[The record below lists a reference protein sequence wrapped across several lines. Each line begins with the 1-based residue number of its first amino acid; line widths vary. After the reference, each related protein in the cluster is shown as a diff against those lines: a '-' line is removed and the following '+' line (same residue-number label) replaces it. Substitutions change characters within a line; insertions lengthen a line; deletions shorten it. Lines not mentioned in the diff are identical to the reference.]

1 VSGDGCRSPG
11 FSVLAAFYSEEGQ
24 TRHPTPGTWH
34 PAPGTRYPA
43 PDSMKRN
50 ANAILLIVVLFLVV
64 VALNFLFFVDSRGTD
79 EDEQTGDRSSYRST
93 PFGTRAFFTLLGESG
108 YKVARFEKPFTELK
122 DHEPGTL
129 IVIAPPKIHNPS
141 EEEFSALI
149 KWVEAGGLLIIVDR
163 EIDVTIGDATVHTE
177 TAIATSPVRPL
188 QPTLFTRNVERVTLS
203 EHATRVRVDSRAAT
217 YHIGDD
223 QAAVLAD
230 AQVGKGRMV
239 LLTDPYVIANN
250 GISQADN
257 VMVALNMLAERPAG
271 KIVFD
276 EYHHGYGASSTG
288 GGLMSYFRGTPVP
301 WMMFQAGLIAVLVV
315 YSYGRRFGRP
325 VPLRSERRTTNLE
338 FVSSMANITRLAQ
351 ASDLAMQN
359 IYSEFRK
366 RLCRFSG
373 VPARIEN
380 DKLAAIAARR
390 AALDE
395 RELSGLLARCE
406 EISRGGQ
413 VSEPELLKLVARTRE
428 IESQLGL

>member
-1 VSGDGCRSPG
+1 M
-11 FSVLAAFYSEEGQ
+11 FLA
-24 TRHPTPGTWH
+24 
-34 PAPGTRYPA
+34 
-43 PDSMKRN
+43 
-50 ANAILLIVVLFLVV
+50 V
-64 VALNFLFFVDSRGTD
+64 VALNFVFFVDSRATD
-79 EDEQTGDRSSYRST
+79 EDELNGDRSSYRST
-93 PFGTRAFFTLLGESG
+93 PFGTRAFFTLLEESG

-129 IVIAPPKIHNPS
+129 IVIAPPDTHNPDA
-141 EEEFSALI
+141 EEFSDLN

-163 EIDVTIGDATVHTE
+163 EIKVDVGDAAVRTERADGVSAVH
-177 TAIATSPVRPL
+177 PL
-188 QPTLFTRNVERVTLS
+188 QPTHFTRNVERVELS
-203 EHATRVRVDSRAAT
+203 EYATRVRVDSRAAT

-230 AQVGKGRMV
+230 SQVGKGRVV

-250 GISQADN
+250 GISKADN
-257 VMVALNMLAERPAG
+257 VIVALNLLAERPAG
-271 KIVFD
+271 TIVFD
-276 EYHHGYGASSTG
+276 EYHHGYGGSSTG

-301 WMMFQAGLIAVLVV
+301 WMMAQAGLIVALIV

-373 VPARIEN
+373 VPASIEN
-380 DKLAAIAARR
+380 DKLAAVAARR
-390 AALDE
+390 TVLDE
-395 RELSGLLARCE
+395 RELSGLLERCE
-406 EISRGGQ
+406 EISRGAQ
-413 VSEPELLKLVARTRE
+413 VTESELLKLVCRTRE